1 MLILRIGKQKPNSSC
16 IYTLP
21 FTHLF
26 PYFAL
31 GGDVQADNDKVAD
44 DFPSLPGEVLPP
56 EK

>member
-16 IYTLP
+16 IYTL
-21 FTHLF
+21 THLF